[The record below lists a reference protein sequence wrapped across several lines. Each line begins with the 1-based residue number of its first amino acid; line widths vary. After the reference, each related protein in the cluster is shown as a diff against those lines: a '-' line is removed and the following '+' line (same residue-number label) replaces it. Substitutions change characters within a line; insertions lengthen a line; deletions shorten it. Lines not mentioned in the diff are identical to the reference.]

1 MIDVTK
7 YLETRYDDTI
17 DYSRFSKN
25 NISNDEEI
33 FSNIRKFIAD
43 NVSDILLIK
52 IEEDKIFLTKKEIAK
67 LPWAVRQYLRFSEH
81 RGIKMYVFNTKDW
94 WFKNAI
100 GVFGWSTGR
109 ANEEYFDQIIND
121 EKYKNIT
128 TTVSVKLTE
137 LLGKK

>member
-67 LPWAVRQYLRFSEH
+67 LP
-81 RGIKMYVFNTKDW
+81 
-94 WFKNAI
+94 
-100 GVFGWSTGR
+100 
-109 ANEEYFDQIIND
+109 
-121 EKYKNIT
+121 
-128 TTVSVKLTE
+128 
-137 LLGKK
+137 